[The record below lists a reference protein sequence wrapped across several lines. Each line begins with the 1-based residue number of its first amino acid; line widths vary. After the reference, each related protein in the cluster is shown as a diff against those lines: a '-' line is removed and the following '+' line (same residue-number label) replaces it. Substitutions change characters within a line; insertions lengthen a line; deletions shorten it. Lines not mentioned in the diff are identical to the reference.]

1 MSQAPTTSGA
11 PAEAPP
17 SRTKYAVMAA
27 VVVAMLLASLD
38 SLILGTAMPT
48 IVGELG
54 GLDHLSWV
62 ASAYML
68 ATAVSTPVWGKLGDM
83 YGRKGV
89 FIASIGIFLL
99 GSVVAGLAQ
108 SMGQLIGFRVLQG
121 LGGGGLMVGALSI
134 IGELVTPRERGKFQ
148 AMASAVMG
156 AAMVGGPLAGGFLTD
171 HFSWR
176 ACFYLNVPL
185 GLAALVTIVVALHVP
200 KRRSEARI
208 DFLGAALLAAVITS
222 LVLITTWAGTRYDW
236 ASPVILALAVVA
248 VAGFALLIR
257 VERRVAAPMLPL
269 GVFRSANFS
278 WANALAFLFG
288 FVMVA
293 AMTFLPIYQQT
304 VQGAS
309 ATSAGVLMLPL
320 LLSMVGVNLFTGQ
333 LISKQGDF
341 RRYAVIG
348 GALLLAGVVLLS
360 FMDTGTSRL
369 TTGVY
374 MTVFGAGIGFLMQVT
389 LSVAMESVEMKDLG
403 VASSTITLTRTIGGS
418 FGVSLAGIVF
428 SRRLTEGMSGASGEA
443 PDGAAGGHTQLS
455 ADGLTQLPDRLRE
468 MYERAVSDGVHQ
480 VFLAI
485 LAIAAAALLSACFIK
500 PRPQPPAVAA
510 PAPDDRKLAAG

>member
-1 MSQAPTTSGA
+1 
-11 PAEAPP
+11 
-17 SRTKYAVMAA
+17 
-27 VVVAMLLASLD
+27 
-38 SLILGTAMPT
+38 
-48 IVGELG
+48 
-54 GLDHLSWV
+54 
-62 ASAYML
+62 
-68 ATAVSTPVWGKLGDM
+68 M

-89 FIASIGIFLL
+89 FIASIGIFLI

-185 GLAALVTIVVALHVP
+185 GLAALVTTVVALHVP
-200 KRRSEARI
+200 KRHSEARI

-222 LVLITTWAGTRYDW
+222 LVLITTWGGTQYDW
-236 ASPVILALAVVA
+236 TSPLIIGLAVVA
-248 VAGFALLIR
+248 VAGSAALIR

-269 GVFRSANFS
+269 GVFRNANFS

-293 AMTFLPIYQQT
+293 SMTFLPIYQQT

-320 LLSMVGVNLFTGQ
+320 LLSMVGVNTFTGQ
-333 LISKQGDF
+333 LISKQGNF
-341 RRYAVIG
+341 RLYAVIG
-348 GALLLAGVVLLS
+348 GVLLLTGVLLLS

-374 MTVFGAGIGFLMQVT
+374 MAVFGAGIGFLMQVT

-403 VASSTITLTRTIGGS
+403 WRRPRSPSPGRSAVPSESPWPASSS
-418 FGVSLAGIVF
+418 
-428 SRRLTEGMSGASGEA
+428 
-443 PDGAAGGHTQLS
+443 PAA
-455 ADGLTQLPDRLRE
+455 
-468 MYERAVSDGVHQ
+468 
-480 VFLAI
+480 
-485 LAIAAAALLSACFIK
+485 
-500 PRPQPPAVAA
+500 
-510 PAPDDRKLAAG
+510 